1 MKFSD
6 FSPLELSSYPS
17 GRSAGLMHPLSV
29 RSGSLYIHT
38 ELGVLSS
45 DWISVLL
52 DHSRWHIHPTDGLST
67 QAQFCQICHSTRQR
81 ICSSF
86 TVSLFSLWA
95 VGGQTVTNLAKSLLV
110 KVQTIESLLQNWNW
124 QSEFEDSS
132 SCDSSSRPQAHSS
145 ILSNPGHRANTT
157 Y

>member
-1 MKFSD
+1 MTVKFFYFKSTWA
-6 FSPLELSSYPS
+6 FILSIRKNYWTNTSPFYNVHTKLSILSY
-17 GRSAGLMHPLSV
+17 
-29 RSGSLYIHT
+29 
-38 ELGVLSS
+38 

-52 DHSRWHIHPTDGLST
+52 DHSRWHIHPTDGLNI
-67 QAQFCQICHSTRQR
+67 QAQFYQICHSTRQR

-86 TVSLFSLWA
+86 MVFVFLLWG

-110 KVQTIESLLQNWNW
+110 KVQTIESLLKNWNW

-132 SCDSSSRPQAHSS
+132 SCSSSSRPQAHFS
-145 ILSNPGHRANTT
+145 ILSSPDHRANTT

>member
-1 MKFSD
+1 MRKNGFLFCFFFYVTWTYFIRQWQWS
-6 FSPLELSSYPS
+6 FQTSNPLYLSSYPS
-17 GRSAGLMHPLSV
+17 RRTAGLIPPLS
-29 RSGSLYIHT
+29 RMSKSLYIHT
-38 ELGVLSS
+38 RHKLGLLSY

-86 TVSLFSLWA
+86 MAFVFSLWA

-110 KVQTIESLLQNWNW
+110 KVQTTESLLKNLN
-124 QSEFEDSS
+124 
-132 SCDSSSRPQAHSS
+132 
-145 ILSNPGHRANTT
+145 
-157 Y
+157 